1 MENKKYFLL
10 SCAFILALFPCHGK
24 EKKISKKKEVSL
36 KEKSAYDYYH
46 EILGLFQNDSWEKTI
61 LISKDMLARYKE
73 SPFNSEIYYY
83 LGVSYFNIRDFD
95 MSNFYLGKYL
105 KNETTPKFFEEAIEC
120 KFNIAEKFY
129 EGAKKHI
136 FGLEKLPKVLPAK
149 EDALDIYDE
158 IITALPRHD
167 LTAKSL
173 YRKGLLLLDFEDFKP
188 SVESFEILIRRFP
201 KHYLAADAYLGIQAV
216 YLKQS
221 EKEFPDP
228 DILELAHINISRFA
242 ESFPGESRLHDAQ
255 KMLVQTEDCFAKELY
270 ETGSFY
276 ERTQKLDAAILY
288 YENIL
293 TNYPHSVFAIKAK
306 KSVDKLEKIQQ
317 KKK

>member
-1 MENKKYFLL
+1 MKNTKYFLF
-10 SCAFILALFPCHGK
+10 SCVFILSLTPCYSK
-24 EKKISKKKEVSL
+24 EKKIVKNTEKSIKD
-36 KEKSAYDYYH
+36 KSAYDYYH
-46 EILGLFQNDSWEKTI
+46 EIVGFFQNKAWDKTI
-61 LISKDMLARYKE
+61 VISKDMLARYKE
-73 SPFNSEIYYY
+73 SPFNSEVYYY
-83 LGVSYFNIRDFD
+83 LGVSYFNVLDFD

-129 EGAKKHI
+129 EGARKHI

-173 YRKGLLLLDFEDFKP
+173 FKKGILLLDFEDFKP

-228 DILELAHINISRFA
+228 DILELAHINLHKFTD
-242 ESFPGESRLHDAQ
+242 SFPGESRLSEAE
-255 KMLVQTEDCFAKELY
+255 KLLSQTEDCFAKELF

-276 ERTQKLDAAILY
+276 ERTHKLDAAVLY
-288 YENIL
+288 YSNIL
-293 TNYPHSVFAIKAK
+293 SNYPNSSFAAKAK
-306 KSVDKLEKIQQ
+306 KSVDKLEKMQQ
-317 KKK
+317 RKK

>member
-1 MENKKYFLL
+1 MKTKYLL
-10 SCAFILALFPCHGK
+10 LCLTLLLNLSPCEAR
-24 EKKISKKKEVSL
+24 EKKIFKKKEVSL

-46 EILGLFQNDSWEKTI
+46 EILGHFQSKSWEKTI
-61 LISKDMLARYKE
+61 VVSKDMLARYKE
-73 SPFNSEIYYY
+73 SPFNSEIFYY
-83 LGVSYFNIRDFD
+83 LGVSYFYIQDFD

-136 FGLEKLPKVLPAK
+136 FGVEKLPKVLPAK

-158 IITALPRHD
+158 IIAALPRHD
-167 LTAKSL
+167 LTAKAL
-173 YRKGLLLLDFEDFKP
+173 YKKGVLLLDFEDFKP

-201 KHYLAADAYLGIQAV
+201 KHYLASDAYLGIQSV

-228 DILELAHINISRFA
+228 DVLELAHININKFSD
-242 ESFPGESRLHDAQ
+242 SFPGEPRLDLAH
-255 KMLVQTEDCFAKELY
+255 KMLADTEDCFAKELF

-276 ERTQKLDAAILY
+276 ERTGKVDAAILY
-288 YENIL
+288 YANIL
-293 TNYPHSVFAIKAK
+293 SNYPHSSYANKAK
-306 KSVDKLEKIQQ
+306 KNIDKFEKNKQ

>member
-1 MENKKYFLL
+1 MKNKYLLL
-10 SCAFILALFPCHGK
+10 SCALLLTLSSGYAK
-24 EKKISKKKEVSL
+24 EKKTLKTKEVSF

-46 EILGLFQNDSWEKTI
+46 EISGHFQSKSWDKTI
-61 LISKDMLARYKE
+61 LVSKDMLARYKE
-73 SPFNSEIYYY
+73 SPFNSEIFYY
-83 LGVSYFNIRDFD
+83 LGVAYFYIQDFD
-95 MSNFYLGKYL
+95 LSNFYLGKYL

-129 EGAKKHI
+129 DGSRKHL

-167 LTAKSL
+167 LTAKAL
-173 YRKGLLLLDFEDFKP
+173 YKKGVLLLDFEDFKP

-201 KHYLAADAYLGIQAV
+201 KHYLAADAFLGIQAV

-228 DILELAHINISRFA
+228 DILELAHINIHKFSD
-242 ESFPGESRLHDAQ
+242 SFPGETRLEQAR
-255 KMLVQTEDCFAKELY
+255 KMLAETEDCFAKELF

-276 ERTQKLDAAILY
+276 ERTNKADAAVLY
-288 YENIL
+288 YANIL
-293 TNYPHSVFAIKAK
+293 ANYPNSSFAAKAK
-306 KSVDKLEKIQQ
+306 KNIDKLEKI
-317 KKK
+317 KKKKK